1 MTWIYT
7 CSTNPGKMVEF
18 ELIGHD
24 ACLAGYQI
32 APLPD
37 LREIKAPE
45 ETGATFEANAELK
58 AQYYS
63 RFTSELVLADDSGL
77 EVSALDGAPGVY
89 SARYGGPD
97 ATDEQNN
104 DLLLANMAGI
114 ADRRACFVCVI
125 AIAKAGKTLYL
136 ARGTV
141 EGELLTSRRG
151 SGGFGYDP
159 LFYYPPLAASFGE
172 LTREQ
177 KLMVSHRGNAL
188 RQIASLLKRA

>member
-18 ELIGHD
+18 ELLGHE

-32 APLPD
+32 APLPE

-45 ETGATFEANAELK
+45 ETGSTFEANAELK

-63 RFTSELVLADDSGL
+63 RFTTELVLADDSGL
-77 EVSALDGAPGVY
+77 QVSALNDAPGVY
-89 SARYGGPD
+89 SARYAGED
-97 ATDEQNN
+97 ATDAQNN
-104 DLLLANMAGI
+104 HLLLDNMADV

-125 AIAKAGKTLYL
+125 AIAQAGKTLHL
-136 ARGTV
+136 ARGAV
-141 EGELLTSRRG
+141 DGELLTSPKG
-151 SGGFGYDP
+151 SAGFGYDP

-177 KLMVSHRGNAL
+177 KLAVSHRGNAL
-188 RQIASLLKRA
+188 RRIASLLKGA